1 MATVALYAAGAAIGV
16 ATGGAGA
23 IAFAGLT
30 YAAVGGMIGGTIGA
44 FIDNTYLFPA
54 LFSRG
59 GAGGMTGPRVDDFQI
74 QSAAEG
80 TPVKFCVG
88 PRNRIAGEIIWL
100 RNWNDDPTLE
110 VAVTESAGGG
120 KGGGG
125 GGGGGSSVT
134 NYYYYVDLAISV
146 CEGPVNKV
154 RKVWADSKLIY
165 DDGNDPISLP
175 DRKSVV

>member
-120 KGGGG
+120 KGG
-125 GGGGGSSVT
+125 
-134 NYYYYVDLAISV
+134 A
-146 CEGPVNKV
+146 VNPFAKDTYNMTEQ
-154 RKVWADSKLIY
+154 AKLIKA
-165 DDGNDPISLP
+165 DPTAAAAMAKAAGVTINI
-175 DRKSVV
+175 